1 MGPSMLTG
9 RDVSRRQ
16 HEQAARNRQRGF
28 TLVELIV
35 VVAIIGILVTTA
47 MPIYNKSVAKAREAV
62 LREDLWVMRDSI
74 DQHFTDKGH
83 YPADLNAL
91 VEEGYLKAIPVDPI
105 TNSADTW
112 VTEEAEADESDPDA
126 PTGIKDVKSGATGST
141 IDGVAY
147 AEL

>member
-1 MGPSMLTG
+1 MPIGKS
-9 RDVSRRQ
+9 
-16 HEQAARNRQRGF
+16 QRGF

-35 VVAIIGILVTTA
+35 VVAIIGILVATA
-47 MPIYNKSVAKAREAV
+47 MPIYSRSVAKAREAV

-105 TNSADTW
+105 TNSPDTW
-112 VTEEAEADESDPDA
+112 TTEEAETDESDPDS
-126 PTGIKDVKSGATGST
+126 PTGIRDVKSGAPGTT

-147 AEL
+147 ADL